1 MTLDIQR
8 LDDDCY
14 RVCLTD
20 DNITS
25 CTVVSSMHLTE
36 EKAGQLRA
44 ANLREAS
51 RALGVDPMAA

>member
-14 RVCLTD
+14 RVCLTE

-36 EKAGQLRA
+36 EKARQLRA
-44 ANLREAS
+44 ANAREA
-51 RALGVDPMAA
+51 AAAYGIPS